1 MATEET
7 STQEKI
13 ENPRCFFDV
22 TIGGKPEGRI
32 YFELFA
38 DVCPKTAENFR
49 SLCVGDKG
57 LGQSTGKPLH
67 FKGCPFHRI
76 IKDFMVQ
83 GGDFSN
89 QNGTGGESIYGEK
102 FEDENFELKHDK
114 PGLLS
119 MANAGPNTNGS
130 QFFIT
135 CKDTSH
141 LDGKHVVFGEVIK
154 GMAVVRTLENI
165 EKEGEKPKKPC
176 VIADCGEV
184 PAGED
189 IMAVKDDGTGDTY
202 SDYPT
207 ESSVEFTKFSEVAD
221 VAEKI
226 KAIGNEQF
234 KLGKYEVA
242 LKKYLKAIRYMEH
255 LHSDDSAS
263 SSSSDEEE
271 DTKNKDDKEETERY
285 KSVVLP
291 CHLNSAA
298 CYLKLK
304 NYEEA
309 VKNCGK
315 VLDKYEENNLKALF
329 RRGQAYSSL
338 RDFDKALADLQSAAK
353 LAPTDKGIRNE
364 ITRVKNQIK
373 GQKEKEKQ
381 MYSKM
386 FAS

>member
-1 MATEET
+1 MATSET
-7 STQEKI
+7 VNTQEKK

-22 TIGGKPEGRI
+22 TIGDKPEGRI

-57 LGQSTGKPLH
+57 IGQSTGKPLH

-76 IKDFMVQ
+76 IKGFMIQ

-102 FEDENFELKHDK
+102 FEDENFEMKHDK

-119 MANAGPNTNGS
+119 MANSGANTNGS

-135 CKDTSH
+135 CEPTSH
-141 LDGKHVVFGEVIK
+141 LDGKHVVFGKVIK
-154 GMAVVRTLENI
+154 GMHVVRTLENVD
-165 EKEGEKPKKPC
+165 KEGEKPKMPC

-184 PAGED
+184 LAEED
-189 IMAVKDDGTGDTY
+189 IMTVKDDGTGDTY
-202 SDYPT
+202 SDHPE
-207 ESSVEFTKFSEVAD
+207 ESNVQFTKFSEVFE

-226 KAIGNEQF
+226 KTIGNEQF
-234 KLGKYEVA
+234 KLGNYEVA
-242 LKKYLKAIRYMEH
+242 LKKYFKAIRYLEH
-255 LHSDDSAS
+255 IDSNI
-263 SSSSDEEE
+263 SSSSDNE
-271 DTKNKDDKEETERY
+271 DNKNDKEKAMT
-285 KSVVLP
+285 VVLP
-291 CHLNSAA
+291 CYLNSAA

-309 VKNCGK
+309 VINCSE
-315 VLDKYEENNLKALF
+315 VLDHYEKSNVKALF

-338 RDFDKALADLQSAAK
+338 RDFDKALDDLHCAAK

-364 ITRVKNQIK
+364 ITRVKNQIR